1 MTVAQLSDRL
11 TTFAN
16 TERPIEFPVDKVAAR
31 GAGMYSWWADEIARQ
46 MLGAPLS
53 ATLPPLVYVGQAGAT
68 RWPSGTRSKATLGS
82 RISRQHI
89 SGNAGSSTFRL
100 TVSALLLVSLDLTL
114 DDDGRLD
121 AASNGRV
128 SLWIADH
135 MRIAIA
141 RFDNRDELGVV
152 EASVVSKL
160 DPPLN
165 LEHCCSTAPRQTL
178 SGLRSCITRSRN

>member
-1 MTVAQLSDRL
+1 MTVAQLSARL
-11 TTFAN
+11 TTFAY
-16 TERPIEFPVDKVAAR
+16 TERPAEFPFDEVAAR
-31 GAGMYSWWADEIARQ
+31 CAGMYSWWADEIAQQ
-46 MLGAPLS
+46 MLGAPLG

-68 RWPSGTRSKATLGS
+68 RWPSGTRSNATLGS

-100 TVSALLLVSLDLTL
+100 TVSALLLVSLNLNL

-135 MRIAIA
+135 MRVAIA
-141 RFDNRDELGVV
+141 PFDGRDQLGIV
-152 EASVVSKL
+152 EASVVSNL

-165 LEHCCSTAPRQTL
+165 LEHCHSTAARQTL
-178 SGLRSCITRSRN
+178 SGLRRCITRN